1 MSTFGWLPKMQ
12 LALNS
17 AHLLFRKIL
26 GQGGNFLTV
35 LWTQVFVSLQVYV
48 KKCTL
53 YIQVQTT
60 DRSHRMGILATTNQN
75 PLYQII

>member
-1 MSTFGWLPKMQ
+1 MQ

-17 AHLLFRKIL
+17 AHLLFSKIL

-53 YIQVQTT
+53 YI
-60 DRSHRMGILATTNQN
+60 
-75 PLYQII
+75 